1 MIDSLNKISEDLNT
15 EDLTQDSQICR
26 KIESFLSASKEATLN
41 EDFQEKFYLTG
52 LGLTLKERVG
62 CPAPIAI
69 AGKDL
74 KVNEGSKIK
83 LDARGSRSLYDEEV
97 SYIWKQVSGP
107 SGAVSK
113 SHSQNPEFKAPQVDE
128 NTNLKFELTVKSS
141 RGLTSTDFATV
152 TVNNVIDEP
161 NVGKTSESGDKIQ
174 GVEFGTKGFNIAAI
188 GDWGCNSNTQASANN
203 IARSSPELVLALG
216 DYSYTNTA
224 TCWIDIIEPM
234 DSVTRITI
242 GNHEDQVSED
252 SDAYLN
258 HFGLSKK
265 YYSYDYQ
272 NIHVLTLNSGENYAR
287 GSSQYNFVMNDLQLA
302 SNNPNTAWTIVT
314 IHEPAYSSTNS
325 CSTCKAVDSLSDTYH
340 PLFDQY
346 HVDLVLAGHV
356 HNYQRSYPLSYNS
369 NDPSKP
375 IITDASKNNYQ
386 DPRGSVFAVVGTG
399 CISFHS
405 LAGKAPYI
413 SNQQDIKFGFLN
425 IYFSND
431 GKTLFARFIANDGSV
446 LDEFSITKS
455 SAIFQSIATPK
466 VENGSITLLENSI
479 GAITLN
485 VSNIVDPHVKYLIES
500 GPTHGKLAGKTATL
514 TYEPSRDYVGQDS
527 FTFKAIDDKGSE
539 SNIATVTIDVKAVD
553 QAPVADPE
561 IGQEEGEDVT
571 PNLNESN
578 STAPAPDTAL
588 YQQEI
593 ENQESNT
600 QQTVFP
606 GIPNSQKHSL
616 NSLKAFGFINPK
628 LLSAELRQNDPET
641 THKLVLESYVNGGVS
656 IDIPDS
662 TYPKRPSITL
672 QRGSPITVVS
682 TNPDIKFTDTKI
694 ILYDKDNL
702 PQYPTLKDIDS
713 WSLDVPPGLYKLEV
727 RAKYSPANVDT
738 VSFIDTIRI
747 MDGRTVDVKE
757 LIDKRLS
764 NIENLLD

>member
-1 MIDSLNKISEDLNT
+1 MTLVAADT
-15 EDLTQDSQICR
+15 EDNPVEFALESQ
-26 KIESFLSASKEATLN
+26 
-41 EDFQEKFYLTG
+41 
-52 LGLTLKERVG
+52 
-62 CPAPIAI
+62 PA
-69 AGKDL
+69 
-74 KVNEGSKIK
+74 
-83 LDARGSRSLYDEEV
+83 
-97 SYIWKQVSGP
+97 
-107 SGAVSK
+107 
-113 SHSQNPEFKAPQVDE
+113 
-128 NTNLKFELTVKSS
+128 
-141 RGLTSTDFATV
+141 
-152 TVNNVIDEP
+152 
-161 NVGKTSESGDKIQ
+161 SGDLSNFDANQ
-174 GVEFGTKGFNIAAI
+174 GTV
-188 GDWGCNSNTQASANN
+188 
-203 IARSSPELVLALG
+203 
-216 DYSYTNTA
+216 
-224 TCWIDIIEPM
+224 
-234 DSVTRITI
+234 
-242 GNHEDQVSED
+242 
-252 SDAYLN
+252 
-258 HFGLSKK
+258 
-265 YYSYDYQ
+265 
-272 NIHVLTLNSGENYAR
+272 
-287 GSSQYNFVMNDLQLA
+287 
-302 SNNPNTAWTIVT
+302 
-314 IHEPAYSSTNS
+314 
-325 CSTCKAVDSLSDTYH
+325 
-340 PLFDQY
+340 
-346 HVDLVLAGHV
+346 
-356 HNYQRSYPLSYNS
+356 
-369 NDPSKP
+369 
-375 IITDASKNNYQ
+375 
-386 DPRGSVFAVVGTG
+386 
-399 CISFHS
+399 
-405 LAGKAPYI
+405 
-413 SNQQDIKFGFLN
+413 
-425 IYFSND
+425 
-431 GKTLFARFIANDGSV
+431 
-446 LDEFSITKS
+446 
-455 SAIFQSIATPK
+455 
-466 VENGSITLLENSI
+466 
-479 GAITLN
+479 
-485 VSNIVDPHVKYLIES
+485 
-500 GPTHGKLAGKTATL
+500 
-514 TYEPSRDYVGQDS
+514 TYEPSRDYVGQDD

-578 STAPAPDTAL
+578 STAPDTAL

-616 NSLKAFGFINPK
+616 NSLKEFGFINPK